1 MKHRSEWPV
10 ELRALLVC
18 CGLVL
23 ADRCCLGP
31 AEAVG
36 VNYLSGKAL
45 GVSIH
50 LIQVDP
56 RLPNVRISPGVC
68 PRFPQ
73 GKEDF
78 QSFLA
83 RTRPRAA
90 ITAAPVDVHLG
101 RPPIDILIGG
111 RLVNQGPRGTVALFG
126 EAGQIQLQRIAPDG
140 TRAWGSCPAA
150 LGGGPKLLTRGG
162 IDIQVQEEGFL
173 DPADLREVP
182 HTALGLTAEGLLLL
196 VQVRE
201 PVDLFQLAAIMKR
214 LGCVEAMNLW
224 SGEDCGL
231 AYDGQILSDP
241 GRPITHA
248 LLVYDDL
255 QAYQAAQPELLP
267 SVSPAVGPP
276 GPRAPGPSPGR
287 APIRIVQPVE
297 GVLITTPVL
306 VRAVIQPQPEKTYVG
321 FYIDGEFCSASNV
334 PPYDFR
340 FDPCRFEEGEHTLEA
355 RLYTQNWELL
365 GQDRITLKVGRS
377 PQEGDGPAR

>member
-1 MKHRSEWPV
+1 MRGCLKRGT
-10 ELRALLVC
+10 ALQVGG
-18 CGLVL
+18 GLLL
-23 ADRCCLGP
+23 AALFCLSP

-56 RLPNVRISPGVC
+56 RLPNVRISPAVC

-78 QSFLA
+78 KSLLD

-90 ITAAPVDVHLG
+90 ITGAPVDVHLG
-101 RPPIDILIGG
+101 RPPIDIVIGG
-111 RLVNQGPRGTVALFG
+111 RLVNQGLRGTVALFG
-126 EAGQIQLQRIAPDG
+126 EEGQVQLQRIPPDG
-140 TRAWGSCPAA
+140 SRAWGPCPAA
-150 LGGGPKLLTRGG
+150 LGGGPKLLTRGE
-162 IDIQVQEEGFL
+162 IDLQAREEGFL
-173 DPADLREVP
+173 DLADLREVP

-224 SGEDCGL
+224 SGEDGGL
-231 AYDGQILSDP
+231 AYDGQVLSDP

-255 QAYQAAQPELLP
+255 RAYEAAQPELLP
-267 SVSPAVGPP
+267 QGSLAVGPRNLP
-276 GPRAPGPSPGR
+276 ASPSSPAREPRS
-287 APIRIVQPVE
+287 PIRIVQPVE
-297 GVLITTPVL
+297 GTLVTTPVL
-306 VRAVIQPQPEKTYVG
+306 VRALVQPQPEKVYVG
-321 FYIDGEFCSASNV
+321 FYVDGEFRSASNV

-340 FDPCRFEEGEHTLEA
+340 FDPRRFEEGEHAIEA
-355 RLYTQNWELL
+355 RLYTQNWELIA
-365 GQDRITLKVGRS
+365 QDRLTLKVGRP
-377 PQEGDGPAR
+377 PQEKEAPAP